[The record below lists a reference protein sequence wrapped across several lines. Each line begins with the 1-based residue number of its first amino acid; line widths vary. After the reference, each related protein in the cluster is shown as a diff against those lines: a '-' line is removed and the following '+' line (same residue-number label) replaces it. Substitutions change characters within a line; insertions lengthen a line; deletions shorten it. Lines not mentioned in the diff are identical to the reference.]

1 MAASDLEP
9 RRAERPRDRSTH
21 SIARACSDRLRGL
34 VVPLLLSAVCAAPLC
49 AQQHVPAGWEE
60 GLFDVVAAG
69 LPQSSVAVLVTP
81 RGKFLLPVQA
91 VLDPLAVPYQVSSD
105 SGVLRIIRPA
115 GIGTASLWWSG
126 ARRLEVAAITPLD
139 SDDVYVDGARVFVA
153 ANRLA
158 ELIEGSIDVD
168 IGTLSI
174 EIRRDRGFP
183 AQIKLDARLRRRQE
197 AMLASADDDDA
208 PAGVPFRG
216 RSGAGVMEWAMGGPL
231 SRSNAPST
239 VDLRGGMGLMGG
251 MLQLHGM
258 MSVGSADGGVGLSN
272 RELTYRRVFP
282 GHRWLHQVQIGNV
295 LGEGAEARPMQGV
308 TLTNA
313 PFVRGLR
320 FDDVAFARPLP
331 PGWEYEVYEG
341 ARLVGFADDDRATPM
356 SIPLRYGTTP
366 LRVRLYG
373 PAGEVVESSVS
384 YVIPIE
390 QLRGGEWQYA
400 AGAGRCVLQC
410 TGMWYAD
417 LRHGVTRALTVQ
429 AGADAQR
436 DSGWGALRPYGAV
449 SFLPAAGWTAGI
461 QARRSSYLRGSVQSF
476 TDTHLSGD
484 LTAGLNMPGE
494 GGVAITSDADAMW
507 FAQSTMRLRGILPHL
522 TQRAFLLSSR
532 LEAPQHGGEGRWDVS
547 ATAPI
552 RVGMLEVGLQSDP
565 FAMSDTTLPRAALVR
580 LAPTIWLG
588 NGIFRR
594 LAYPVVRLE
603 AGMQRGELVQW
614 EGAIS
619 LQPGRGFVSVAIR
632 HAPGLGGTQL
642 TVSGSYALGLGRVIG
657 RVMRHG
663 EQLDGGYS
671 ASGAVAFGSV
681 RHATPLEY
689 GGLGLSG
696 VEGHVF
702 RDVDGDGKLGGA
714 DEPVA
719 GAAVRVGGLVTRTDA
734 RGRYSMWNVLPYE
747 AVNVRIDTLSL
758 EDPGWVPALP
768 ARALRPSPQQYT
780 QIEFGLVRTRELT
793 GALVPGAKLATT
805 AGVGLELR
813 EVEGGAMYTARTF
826 SDGAFYISRVRPG
839 RYRLTLARSS
849 ATALGIGTPPQVDV
863 VVTGDADTVVELPSI
878 TLQRD
883 ASATPP

>member
-1 MAASDLEP
+1 M
-9 RRAERPRDRSTH
+9 
-21 SIARACSDRLRGL
+21 
-34 VVPLLLSAVCAAPLC
+34 
-49 AQQHVPAGWEE
+49 
-60 GLFDVVAAG
+60 
-69 LPQSSVAVLVTP
+69 AVLVTP
-81 RGKFLLPVQA
+81 RGKFLVPVQA
-91 VLDPLAVPYQVSSD
+91 MLDPLAVPYRISSD
-105 SGVLRIIRPA
+105 SGVLRVTRPG

-126 ARRLEVAAITPLD
+126 QRRLEVATITPLD
-139 SDDVYVDGARVFVA
+139 SDDVHVDGTRVFVA

-158 ELIEGSIDVD
+158 ELIEGTIDVD
-168 IGTLSI
+168 IGMLSI
-174 EIRRDRGFP
+174 EVRRESGFP
-183 AQIKLDARLRRRQE
+183 TQIKLDARQRRRQE
-197 AMLASADDDDA
+197 AMLASAEDDDV
-208 PAGVPFRG
+208 PSGVPFRG
-216 RSGAGVMEWAMGGPL
+216 RSGAGVIEWAMGGPL

-239 VDLRGGMGLMGG
+239 ADLRAGMGLMGG

-258 MSVGSADGGVGLSN
+258 MSVGAADGGASLSN

-282 GHRWLHQVQIGNV
+282 GRRWLHQVQIGNV
-295 LGEGAEARPMQGV
+295 LGEGAEARPIQGI

-320 FDDVAFARPLP
+320 FDDVAFSRPLP

-341 ARLVGFADDDRATPM
+341 ARLVGFADDNRSAPM

-390 QLRGGEWQYA
+390 QLRSGEWQYA
-400 AGAGRCVLQC
+400 AGAGRCALQC

-417 LRHGVTRALTVQ
+417 LRHGITHALTVQ

-449 SFLPAAGWTAGI
+449 SYLPAPGWTAGI
-461 QARRSSYLRGSVQSF
+461 QARRASYVRASVQSF
-476 TDTHLSGD
+476 TDAHLSGD
-484 LTAGLNMPGE
+484 VTAGLNMPGE
-494 GGVAITSDADAMW
+494 GGVAITADPDAMW
-507 FAQSTMRLRGILPHL
+507 FAQSTMRIRGILPRF

-547 ATAPI
+547 ATVPI

-565 FAMSDTTLPRAALVR
+565 FALADTTAPRAALMRV
-580 LAPTIWLG
+580 APTIWLG

-603 AGMQRGELVQW
+603 AGMQRGGLVQW

-619 LQPGRGFVSVAIR
+619 AQPGRGFVSVALR
-632 HAPGLGGTQL
+632 HAPGLRGTQL
-642 TVSGSYALGLGRVIG
+642 TISGSYALGIGRVIG
-657 RVMRHG
+657 RVVRHG
-663 EQLDGGYS
+663 DGLDGGYS

-689 GGLGLSG
+689 GGMGLSG
-696 VEGHVF
+696 IEGHVF
-702 RDVDGDGKLGGA
+702 RDVNGDGRFGER
-714 DEPVA
+714 DEPVVNA
-719 GAAVRVGGLVTRTDA
+719 TVRVGGLLTRTDA

-747 AVNVRIDTLSL
+747 AVNVRVDTLSL
-758 EDPGWVPALP
+758 EDPSWVPALP
-768 ARALRPSPQQYT
+768 TRALRPSPQQYT
-780 QIEFGLVRTRELT
+780 AVEFGLVRTRELT
-793 GALVPGAKLATT
+793 GVLVPGAKLATA

-813 EVEGGAMYTARTF
+813 DVEGGALYTARTF
-826 SDGAFYISRVRPG
+826 SDGAFYFSRVRPG
-839 RYRLTLARSS
+839 RYRLTLAPSS
-849 ATALGIGTPPQVDV
+849 ATALGIAAPPQVDV
-863 VVTGDADTVVELPSI
+863 VIDANTDAVIELPAI

-883 ASATPP
+883 ATPAPR